1 MNKRKTIGFM
11 IDEIRGSY
19 QAPIWLNLKNKAAK
33 MNCNLIAFEGKR
45 LGRDTLFSLEK
56 QHNFIYKLMNESP
69 LDGLIILSGPQ
80 VNYIGINRFID
91 YCNQYINIPIVS
103 IGIDIPKALN
113 LLIDGKTGIRNLITH
128 LIQDHGY
135 KKIGFLKGP
144 ETNREANGRF
154 QTYLTVLEEN
164 GIHADETLIFNGDFE
179 YESGYK
185 VADYILVNKID
196 LDVLVCANDN
206 MAAGVINS
214 LKNLKLSH
222 EDSFYVTGFDDSPIL
237 KKNNYSLTTVRQPF
251 DEIIESALNYIINE
265 DEIPEKTIHFPAQMV
280 LRKSCGCSCNSP
292 FQDDLSIN
300 PTENI
305 NMEYKIYE
313 LLQTNTTDEL
323 FEKVSNLLELFEI
336 QSCYIVKYCDG
347 PIINDNDQTTL
358 PTNSELIYAYDNK
371 KSLEITDDIKYFNT
385 VNILP
390 EKFINNCPLYC
401 YLVQPLF
408 FNKEHYGY
416 IVFHVVNNDVASY
429 DLLRGNIINTLRI
442 AYLIQE
448 NNEKQAKLIRSEK
461 LAVLGEISRGLV
473 NIVKNPTNKIAEDFT
488 AIHELLNNLK
498 IKNSF
503 SKDCLEVL
511 KSIQKILD
519 SGKKSSESI
528 VSTSNSFRRQTLH
541 MIMDS
546 VQVFK
551 MSDIVNELSYLE
563 NTNHCQF
570 IVSNDFEDH
579 LKTDYNKLN
588 FVVSSIVQ
596 NSIYAYNDISGKIEL
611 SITSNNDDL
620 LINIEDYADGIPEK
634 IKNQIFKKCFIEGE
648 NKNGIGIGLFVSN
661 IFVKDYF
668 HGSISFETQHGKGTT
683 FKIKIPLKT
692 IREQ

>member
-1 MNKRKTIGFM
+1 M
-11 IDEIRGSY
+11 
-19 QAPIWLNLKNKAAK
+19 
-33 MNCNLIAFEGKR
+33 
-45 LGRDTLFSLEK
+45 
-56 QHNFIYKLMNESP
+56 H
-69 LDGLIILSGPQ
+69 
-80 VNYIGINRFID
+80 
-91 YCNQYINIPIVS
+91 
-103 IGIDIPKALN
+103 
-113 LLIDGKTGIRNLITH
+113 
-128 LIQDHGY
+128 
-135 KKIGFLKGP
+135 
-144 ETNREANGRF
+144 
-154 QTYLTVLEEN
+154 
-164 GIHADETLIFNGDFE
+164 
-179 YESGYK
+179 
-185 VADYILVNKID
+185 
-196 LDVLVCANDN
+196 
-206 MAAGVINS
+206 
-214 LKNLKLSH
+214 
-222 EDSFYVTGFDDSPIL
+222 
-237 KKNNYSLTTVRQPF
+237 
-251 DEIIESALNYIINE
+251 
-265 DEIPEKTIHFPAQMV
+265 
-280 LRKSCGCSCNSP
+280 
-292 FQDDLSIN
+292 
-300 PTENI
+300 
-305 NMEYKIYE
+305 
-313 LLQTNTTDEL
+313 
-323 FEKVSNLLELFEI
+323 
-336 QSCYIVKYCDG
+336 
-347 PIINDNDQTTL
+347 
-358 PTNSELIYAYDNK
+358 
-371 KSLEITDDIKYFNT
+371 FNT

-473 NIVKNPTNKIAEDFT
+473 NIVKNPANKIAEDFT